1 MTRTKTIL
9 ISVLLIISGIIINKL
24 NDSQPDNELIG
35 FFSGVVSGAGVA
47 IFLQT
52 IIKKKTD
59 HII

>member
-9 ISVLLIISGIIINKL
+9 SSVLLIISGLIINEL
-24 NDSQPDNELIG
+24 NDSQPDNELIS

-52 IIKKKTD
+52 MIKKKTD
-59 HII
+59 RIL